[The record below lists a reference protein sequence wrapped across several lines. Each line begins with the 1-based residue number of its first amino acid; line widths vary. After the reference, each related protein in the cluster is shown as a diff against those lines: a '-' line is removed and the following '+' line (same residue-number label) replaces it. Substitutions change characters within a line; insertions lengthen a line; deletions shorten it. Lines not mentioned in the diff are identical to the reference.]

1 MVVSCPTVTA
11 KRRSRAAPLPPDE
24 RRAAL
29 IRAVVPLLGTH
40 GRDVT
45 SRQIAEAAGVAEG
58 TIFRAFADKDSLID
72 AAIDHVMDMTPF
84 IERVESLS
92 PAPTLDE
99 RVDVIVS
106 LLRERFEAVFQV
118 LFAVRHAGA
127 PVGGRPGTG
136 PRRPDPA
143 HSGRLDAAVAAH
155 LTAEPGGLRAG
166 TDAVELARW
175 LRVTTLGSTHPL
187 MSGGHPLPTE
197 RIVELVLHGIAGAPA
212 TPTPT
217 PPTLSPP
224 HPIEGGGS

>member
-1 MVVSCPTVTA
+1 MLVASPSVTT

-29 IRAVVPLLGTH
+29 IAAVVPLLGVH
-40 GRDVT
+40 GREVT

-84 IERVESLS
+84 IERIESLE
-92 PAPTLDE
+92 PVPTLDD
-99 RVDVIVS
+99 RVAVIVG
-106 LLRERFEAVFQV
+106 LLRERFEAVYGV
-118 LFAVRHAGA
+118 LFAVRHAGP
-127 PVGGRPGTG
+127 PVTGRPGG
-136 PRRPDPA
+136 APRRPDPA

-155 LTAEPGGLRAG
+155 LSAEPGGLQAG
-166 TDAVELARW
+166 TDAVEVARW

-197 RIVELVLHGIAGAPA
+197 RIVELALHGIAN
-212 TPTPT
+212 
-217 PPTLSPP
+217 
-224 HPIEGGGS
+224 GG